1 SNSTPPLLPP
11 LGTVAHSG
19 AGGIGASSGASSS
32 SSFSSGGVINMN
44 TPLPSSGAFEAMLE
58 GRRMSRGGSDRGVN
72 IAAASGSG
80 SGSGANSG
88 GHNSYHSEG
97 RGKIEGW

>member
-1 SNSTPPLLPP
+1 
-11 LGTVAHSG
+11 
-19 AGGIGASSGASSS
+19 
-32 SSFSSGGVINMN
+32 MN

-58 GRRMSRGGSDRGVN
+58 GRQMSQGGSDRGVN
-72 IAAASGSG
+72 MASASGNGSG